1 MKHNKY
7 YFPDGTVEYAFT
19 VTQAFILY
27 NAKRISNGYGIV
39 TTCKDEQGV
48 QHNIQI
54 IDHH

>member
-1 MKHNKY
+1 MKHNKF
-7 YFPDGTVEYAFT
+7 YFPDGTVENAFT